1 MPRMSFQNLKSFFNY
16 DNQEVFQIGAQIGAQ
31 SVHFRIN
38 ELAKFAAVDNT
49 CDVTWLTTK
58 RNNRVLKCDVIK
70 NQNCEIMRFVGTF

>member
-1 MPRMSFQNLKSFFNY
+1 MTIKKFFKSELKAFFQSASISGLMSLRSSQRLTS
-16 DNQEVFQIGAQIGAQ
+16 
-31 SVHFRIN
+31 
-38 ELAKFAAVDNT
+38 NT